1 MFCCAFLCSC
11 VVWEFQN
18 AYWLICCCKM
28 CICVLC
34 HTCNF
39 KVSIAK
45 SHAWFTDFMLSHICV
60 TWKSFT
66 HTCVTISYSQ
76 SSCRTCVKSKSRVRK
91 TSNKCSILC
100 LHIQINSISYSG
112 LGRLKHLGKLKSL
125 NKGRICFL
133 WSLHWQEI
141 QFDFFICSALFI
153 FLFHHHH
160 V

>member
-1 MFCCAFLCSC
+1 MCCVTHAISKSQLQSRMHGSQILCS
-11 VVWEFQN
+11 VTYVYLESLSRTHVSQFHTHKAAVELALKVNPVWEKHPTN
-18 AYWLICCCKM
+18 AAY
-28 CICVLC
+28 
-34 HTCNF
+34 F
-39 KVSIAK
+39 A
-45 SHAWFTDFMLSHICV
+45 
-60 TWKSFT
+60 
-66 HTCVTISYSQ
+66 
-76 SSCRTCVKSKSRVRK
+76 
-91 TSNKCSILC
+91 